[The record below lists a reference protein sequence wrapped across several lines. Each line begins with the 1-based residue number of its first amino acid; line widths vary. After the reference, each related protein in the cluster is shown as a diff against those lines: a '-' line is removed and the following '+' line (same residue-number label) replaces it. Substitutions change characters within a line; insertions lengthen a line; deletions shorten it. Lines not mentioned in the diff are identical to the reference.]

1 MVNLNSLE
9 ISSQLTT
16 TDFYIKLFE
25 PMELTSDQKLA
36 LAQRIFDNFGSY
48 VSSEL
53 EYQVEDMKDNDE
65 LDWEYYLEPKDAKD
79 ITKLV
84 IDMIAVPVG

>member
-1 MVNLNSLE
+1 MD
-9 ISSQLTT
+9 LTAA
-16 TDFYIKLFE
+16 
-25 PMELTSDQKLA
+25 QKLT
-36 LAQRIFDNFGSY
+36 LAQRIFDNFGSF

-65 LDWEYYLEPKDAKD
+65 IDWEYYLNNSDADD

-84 IDMIAVPVG
+84 IDMIAVPVS

>member
-1 MVNLNSLE
+1 MD
-9 ISSQLTT
+9 LTA
-16 TDFYIKLFE
+16 
-25 PMELTSDQKLA
+25 DQKLA

-53 EYQVEDMKDNDE
+53 EYQVEDMKDNDM
-65 LDWEYYLEPKDAKD
+65 LDWEYYLTNADADD

-84 IDMIAVPVG
+84 IDMIAVPVS